1 MRHTRFFS
9 IAVVAAALFIG
20 GCQVTQ
26 PTVHHSAQQLA
37 APSAPLR
44 EAIAPTGVL
53 RVGLYP
59 GSPTSFVPGKSG
71 QQPVGVAYGM
81 GQALAAQLGVPFKP
95 VIFNKNADVLAAA
108 KRGDV
113 DLVFT
118 NATAERKAFLDFTD
132 TVIHIEKSVL
142 LAPNSAIQQLN
153 KLNHENVR
161 IGVSAGSS
169 TGKEL
174 QTIYP
179 RAQLVAMPSLA
190 QARQALERQALDGF
204 ATNKSILFEMSDQ
217 VPGSKVLP
225 GSWGMESFAL
235 GLPQGRGTEAV
246 TYVGRFAALQ
256 QANAQ
261 LNTWIEQAKLRGAV
275 LPQR

>member
-132 TVIHIEKSVL
+132 TVIHIEKVCC
-142 LAPNSAIQQLN
+142 
-153 KLNHENVR
+153 
-161 IGVSAGSS
+161 
-169 TGKEL
+169 
-174 QTIYP
+174 
-179 RAQLVAMPSLA
+179 
-190 QARQALERQALDGF
+190 
-204 ATNKSILFEMSDQ
+204 
-217 VPGSKVLP
+217 
-225 GSWGMESFAL
+225 
-235 GLPQGRGTEAV
+235 
-246 TYVGRFAALQ
+246 
-256 QANAQ
+256 
-261 LNTWIEQAKLRGAV
+261 
-275 LPQR
+275 

>member
-26 PTVHHSAQQLA
+26 PTVNHSAQQLA

-59 GSPTSFVPGKSG
+59 GSPTSFVPGKTG

-142 LAPNSAIQQLN
+142 LAPNNAIQQLN
-153 KLNHENVR
+153 ELNHENVR

-235 GLPQGRGTEAV
+235 GLPQGRGAEAV